1 MSDEISLPPIVD
13 ETLENGLQII
23 LARRE
28 GVPLCAVR
36 LLVRAGAALDP
47 AGRHGLAHLVAQ
59 AARRGTAR
67 RSGREVDEE
76 VEGLGAELGAGAD
89 EDASYFGLSA
99 PSEFLSELIDVVA
112 DVVAGPTF
120 PAGELSRIR
129 RREVASLAHL
139 LDEPGAVAD
148 RATIAAVFGKH
159 PYGHPVDGRARH
171 LAASTRA
178 DVTGFHR
185 RWFGPRNAVLVVV
198 GALDPAAALR
208 LVRRK
213 LGGWRSPAEPAPELG
228 APADPSR
235 EVVIVDRPDAT
246 QAQVRVAVPAFAR
259 ASPEYFPALV
269 ANAVFGGGFTS
280 RLMEAVRVNRGL
292 SYGVRSRFAA
302 SRAAGFFYMSSFT
315 KNESAAELVELLLS
329 EAARFRD
336 GGPTEEELE
345 RTRAYL
351 CGLYPLA
358 LETHDQVAD
367 KLTEVALYGVDRDEV
382 AGYRARVRAVTPSDC
397 AEVARRHFPV
407 ERGVVVAVGP
417 ARQLEKS
424 FARFGPV
431 RVVSGKSLV

>member
-1 MSDEISLPPIVD
+1 MSDRIALPAV
-13 ETLENGLQII
+13 LEERLDNGLELV

-36 LLVRAGAALDP
+36 LLVRAGSALDP
-47 AGRHGLAHLVAQ
+47 ANRHGLAHLVSQ

-89 EDASYFGLSA
+89 EDASYVGLSA
-99 PSEFLSELIDVVA
+99 PSEFLPQLLDVVA
-112 DVVAGPTF
+112 DVTANPAF
-120 PAGELSRIR
+120 PATELSRIR
-129 RREVASLAHL
+129 RREVAGLAHL

-148 RATIAAVFGKH
+148 RAAVAAVFGKH

-171 LAASTRA
+171 LSACTRA
-178 DVTGFHR
+178 DVAGFHR
-185 RWFGPRNAVLVVV
+185 RWFGPRNATLVVV
-198 GALDPAAALR
+198 GDLDPSAARALA
-208 LVRRK
+208 RRK
-213 LGGWRSPAEPAPELG
+213 LGRWRSPAAPPPAQPPVAEPA
-228 APADPSR
+228 R
-235 EVVIVDRPDAT
+235 EVLLVDRPDASQT
-246 QAQVRVAVPAFAR
+246 QVRVAVPAFQR
-259 ASPEYFPALV
+259 ASPEYFPGVV

-302 SRAAGFFYMSSFT
+302 SRSGGFFYMSSFT
-315 KNESAAELVELLLS
+315 KNETAAELVDVLLT

-336 GGPTEEELE
+336 GGPSEEELL
-345 RTRAYL
+345 RTQSYL

-367 KLTEVALYGVDRDEV
+367 KLTELKLYGLEQEEV
-382 AGYRARVRAVTPSDC
+382 THYRERVRAVTPGDC
-397 AEVARRHFPV
+397 VAVARRHFPV

-417 ARQLEKS
+417 AKLLRKP

-431 RVVSGKSLV
+431 REVSAKSLV